1 MDEFNKIKQLSDSIV
16 GRKEPTFDDS
26 EVSDTTDEPF
36 RFDALPEGSETLE
49 NLATTDGP
57 SFKGHLIA
65 LGVFVFILALILTG
79 FFMFGDDKADDEII
93 TITATPTPVK
103 VRPEQPGGMPIPDQ
117 DKQIY
122 SLIQTNRTEPKVEAL
137 FPEPEKPVLPDIPVA
152 ETQQDSSAASSAV
165 VPVVVE
171 EVPPVPK
178 KEIAR
183 LNKPTTAPVA
193 PAKAAEKSAVKT
205 ASADV
210 WRVQLLSTSKKQ
222 TAEKAWPTILKKH
235 KALLSDMSHDVVS
248 AQISGKGTFYRL
260 WVGHFGSRDRA
271 AALCAKLKARKQ
283 ECVPVKGTP

>member
-26 EVSDTTDEPF
+26 EAPDTPDEPF

-49 NLATTDGP
+49 NLAATGGP
-57 SFKGHLIA
+57 SFRSHLIA
-65 LGVFVFILALILTG
+65 LGVFISILAVILTG
-79 FFMFGDDKADDEII
+79 FFMFGDDKTDEEII

-103 VRPEQPGGMPIPDQ
+103 IRPEQPGGMPIPDQ

-122 SLIQTNRTEPKVEAL
+122 SLMQSNRTEPKVEAL

-152 ETQQDSSAASSAV
+152 ESQQDPSAVSAAV

-171 EVPPVPK
+171 EVPPTPK
-178 KEIAR
+178 KEAAR
-183 LNKPTTAPVA
+183 LNKPKPTPAVA
-193 PAKAAEKSAVKT
+193 AKSAEKAT
-205 ASADV
+205 ATNASANM

-222 TAEKAWPTILKKH
+222 TAEKAWPAILKKH

-248 AQISGKGTFYRL
+248 AQIPGKGTFYRL
-260 WVGHFGSRDRA
+260 WIGHFGSRDRA

-283 ECVPVKGTP
+283 ECVPVKGKP